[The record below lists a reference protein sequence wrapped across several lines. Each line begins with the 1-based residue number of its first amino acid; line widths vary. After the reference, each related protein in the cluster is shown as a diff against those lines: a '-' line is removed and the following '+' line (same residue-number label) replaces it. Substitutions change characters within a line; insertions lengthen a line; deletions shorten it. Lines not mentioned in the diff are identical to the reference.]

1 MMRGT
6 VINRNK
12 FSRKESSRPQQNK
25 CDKQKDELQEHVLMR
40 IPMRITCVWE
50 RDCGWLSG
58 RGIRR
63 EGRLLEK
70 DSEFETTRDWE
81 REGNYGENV

>member
-1 MMRGT
+1 
-6 VINRNK
+6 
-12 FSRKESSRPQQNK
+12 
-25 CDKQKDELQEHVLMR
+25 MR
-40 IPMRITCVWE
+40 IPMRIMCVRE

-81 REGNYGENV
+81 REGNVHTNHSHIHYKISISTPFQHVLHFNVQYTGLEW